1 MTTAKSITPKE
12 KKSNS
17 RAEYTSPAVDKA
29 IDVIEFL
36 ASQGDSA
43 SITAIADGIN
53 RSVGEIYRVV
63 LALEQ
68 RGIVRRDE
76 TTDRLRLSLRLFELA
91 YRFPPVERLVQV
103 AKTEM
108 DTLTRK
114 SKQSCHLAVAEEHDI
129 KIVATKESPLPMHYS
144 VRVGSSFEMF
154 ETSSG
159 VVITAFMSQAQ
170 RDDRLM
176 GIGSARREEL
186 LARFE
191 NVRQCGYEMHE
202 SETVSGLSNV
212 SVPVKSQDGKILA
225 ALTVPYLKQREAILE
240 PEAVLEL
247 QFKASRRMSK
257 RLG

>member
-1 MTTAKSITPKE
+1 MTIAKTITQKE
-12 KKSNS
+12 KKTNS
-17 RAEYTSPAVDKA
+17 RAEYTSPAVEKA

-43 SITAIADGIN
+43 TITAIADGIN
-53 RSVGEIYRVV
+53 RSVGEIYRIV

-76 TTDRLRLSLRLFELA
+76 ATDRLRLSLRLFELA
-91 YRFPPVERLVQV
+91 HRFPPVERLVQV

-108 DTLTRK
+108 GTLTRK
-114 SKQSCHLAVAEEHDI
+114 TKQSCHLAVAEEQDI
-129 KIVATKESPLPMHYS
+129 TIVATKESPLPMHYS

-159 VVITAFMSQAQ
+159 VVIAAFMSQAQ
-170 RDDRLM
+170 QEDRLT
-176 GIGSARREEL
+176 GVGSARRGEL

-191 NVRQCGYEMHE
+191 QVRERGYEMRE

-212 SVPVKSQDGKILA
+212 SVPVKSQDGQILA
-225 ALTVPYLKQREAILE
+225 ALTVPYLKQRKAILE
-240 PEAVLEL
+240 PEAVLDL
-247 QFKASRRMSK
+247 QFKASSRMSK